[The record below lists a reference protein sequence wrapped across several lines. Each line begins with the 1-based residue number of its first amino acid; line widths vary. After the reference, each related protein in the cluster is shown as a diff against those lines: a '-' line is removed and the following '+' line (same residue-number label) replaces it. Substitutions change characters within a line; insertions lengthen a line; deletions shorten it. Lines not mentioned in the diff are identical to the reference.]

1 MPQKRAFRCLKCDRT
16 FILESSFN
24 EHNFRGIHDLMKPR
38 GGIRKNAGGS
48 RKNAGRQLGNSGG
61 PRDNAGGIRKN
72 AGRQLGNSGG
82 PRDNAG
88 GPRENSGPTE
98 DLTDEVI

>member
-1 MPQKRAFRCLKCDRT
+1 MPRKRTFRCSKCDRT
-16 FILESSFN
+16 FILESSFD
-24 EHNFRGIHDLMKPR
+24 EHNFRGIHDPMKPR

-61 PRDNAGGIRKN
+61 PRDNAGGPRDN

-82 PRDNAG
+82 PRDD
-88 GPRENSGPTE
+88 SGPTE
-98 DLTDEVI
+98 ELTYEVI